1 MCSLCL
7 FQRTY
12 KIKEQKHKNLKKRKE
27 RENLFLTNNIFGEHK
42 THWLIEIVFSISMKA
57 INRIYWDEGNHQT
70 CGVTK
75 TSKKGQ
81 NSGIKIADHKILKS
95 QTMKFTN
102 IDI

>member
-1 MCSLCL
+1 M
-7 FQRTY
+7 QAIDHIYRD
-12 KIKEQKHKNLKKRKE
+12 
-27 RENLFLTNNIFGEHK
+27 
-42 THWLIEIVFSISMKA
+42 KA
-57 INRIYWDEGNHQT
+57 NHQP

-95 QTMKFTN
+95 QTMKLTN